1 MVGPPRVDR
10 RARSSPEPK
19 VEAPDRRRFLMVV
32 AGAAA
37 YAAMPPHAAWAKRL
51 AGTPVALQPWTLPL
65 DPPADPL
72 ELARALAGAAVLA
85 PSQWNTQ
92 PWRLELN
99 GSSARLLADASR
111 ALPITDPERRGMMMS
126 LGAALENLLVALRAY
141 GLRPTVTYFPAGEK
155 TSVASVTW
163 SRAESRR
170 DRDLFAAITERR
182 TNRDNYDGRGLF
194 MQNRA
199 ALTALVPDDL
209 RLYWLDDRDGLRATA
224 DIAHDAVHDAV
235 LDRSAQTECFAWMRG
250 GDDEARAR
258 GDGVT
263 LDELS
268 LSGPARW
275 MAGHYFNPKSRMLG
289 LGAGSAAKQGR
300 EQIRSAGA
308 LALFTAPRGDEPSW
322 IAAGQ
327 AYERFVLRAT
337 ALGIAHQPIQAPL
350 LRSPYRTDL
359 VRQFGAVGDEPLLL
373 VRLGHARRPKPSV
386 RRNVSVVATFRT
398 S

>member
-1 MVGPPRVDR
+1 MR
-10 RARSSPEPK
+10 
-19 VEAPDRRRFLMVV
+19 
-32 AGAAA
+32 
-37 YAAMPPHAAWAKRL
+37 PHLAWAKRL
-51 AGTPVALQPWTLPL
+51 AGAPLALQPWTLPL

-99 GSSARLLADASR
+99 GSSARLLTDASR
-111 ALPITDPERRGMMMS
+111 AMPVNDPERRGMMMS
-126 LGAALENLLVALRAY
+126 LGAALENLLVALRSY
-141 GLRPTVTYFPAGEK
+141 GFRPSVTYFPSGET
-155 TSVASVTW
+155 TSVVASVTW

-170 DRDLFAAITERR
+170 DRELFAAITERR
-182 TNRDNYDGRGLF
+182 TNRENYDGRGLF

-224 DIAHDAVHDAV
+224 DLAHDAIHEAV
-235 LDRSAQTECFAWMRG
+235 MDHRAQAECYGWMRG
-250 GDDEARAR
+250 GDDEARTH

-308 LALFTAPRGDEPSW
+308 VALFTAPRGGEPSW
-322 IAAGQ
+322 LAAGQ

-337 ALGIAHQPIQAPL
+337 GLGIAHQPIQAPI

-359 VRQFGAVGDEPLLL
+359 VRQFGAVGEEPLLL

-386 RRNVSVVATFRT
+386 RRNVSVVATFRAT
-398 S
+398 

>member
-1 MVGPPRVDR
+1 
-10 RARSSPEPK
+10 
-19 VEAPDRRRFLMVV
+19 
-32 AGAAA
+32 
-37 YAAMPPHAAWAKRL
+37 
-51 AGTPVALQPWTLPL
+51 
-65 DPPADPL
+65 
-72 ELARALAGAAVLA
+72 
-85 PSQWNTQ
+85 
-92 PWRLELN
+92 
-99 GSSARLLADASR
+99 
-111 ALPITDPERRGMMMS
+111 MMMS

-155 TSVASVTW
+155 TSVATVTW

-224 DIAHDAVHDAV
+224 DIAHDAIHDAV
-235 LDRSAQTECFAWMRG
+235 LDRRAQTECYAWMRG

-289 LGAGSAAKQGR
+289 LGAGAPPSRAAS
-300 EQIRSAGA
+300 RSAPPGRWRSS
-308 LALFTAPRGDEPSW
+308 PRHAETSLPDRGR
-322 IAAGQ
+322 AG
-327 AYERFVLRAT
+327 LRAIRPARDMAGHRPST
-337 ALGIAHQPIQAPL
+337 DPGAAAPL
-350 LRSPYRTDL
+350 SLSHRSGP
-359 VRQFGAVGDEPLLL
+359 A
-373 VRLGHARRPKPSV
+373 V
-386 RRNVSVVATFRT
+386 RRGRR
-398 S
+398 